1 MRELIPVLERWTR
14 EGKTVALAS
23 VTERVGSAP
32 RDPGAAL
39 AVSSTGEV
47 AGSVTGGCVEPA
59 LIREATD
66 VLAGAPGRLC
76 RYGVGDEDG
85 FDVGLS
91 CGGSIAVAV
100 YRLDP
105 QVLAEL
111 AAAVAGDRLTA
122 LAVRLDEPRFGEQ
135 ALLGED
141 AEPAA
146 STLLKSGR
154 AGVVVA
160 ADGGLRFV
168 EPFLPRPDLYA
179 FGVSAHVAA
188 LVPIARSLGYRVTV
202 CDPRRTL
209 LTRERFPDA
218 DALVDEWPDRFLEHA
233 RVDHRTAICV
243 MAHALKFDAPALA
256 FALRSPAG
264 YVGAMGSAKMRAAR
278 TRRLRELGLGDAEL
292 ARLRAPIGLDL
303 GARTPEEVAIS
314 IAAELIETRT
324 AAAAQHSSPPA
335 LVGER

>member
-14 EGKTVALAS
+14 EGKTVAMAS

-39 AVSSTGEV
+39 AVSSAGEV

-59 LIREATD
+59 LIREANE

-111 AAAVAGDRLTA
+111 AAAVADDRPTA
-122 LAVRLDEPRFGEQ
+122 LAVRLDEARFGEQ
-135 ALLGED
+135 SLL
-141 AEPAA
+141 AEHSELRPDKAGLVA
-146 STLLKSGR
+146 TPHGLLY
-154 AGVVVA
+154 
-160 ADGGLRFV
+160 V
-168 EPFLPRPDLYA
+168 EPFPSRPNLYA

-188 LVPIARSLGYRVTV
+188 LVPVAKSLGYRVTV
-202 CDPRRTL
+202 CDPRSTL
-209 LTRERFPDA
+209 LTRDRFPDA

-233 RVDHRTAICV
+233 PIDGRTAVCV
-243 MAHALKFDAPALA
+243 MSHALKFDVPALA
-256 FALRSPAG
+256 VALRSPAG
-264 YVGAMGSAKMRAAR
+264 YVGAMGSAKVRATR
-278 TRRLRELGLGDAEL
+278 TSRLRELGLGDADL
-292 ARLRAPIGLDL
+292 ARLHAPIGLHL
-303 GARTPEEVAIS
+303 GGRTPEEVAIS
-314 IAAELIETRT
+314 IAAELVEAR
-324 AAAAQHSSPPA
+324 AAADPRRPATSA
-335 LVGER
+335 LVVKR